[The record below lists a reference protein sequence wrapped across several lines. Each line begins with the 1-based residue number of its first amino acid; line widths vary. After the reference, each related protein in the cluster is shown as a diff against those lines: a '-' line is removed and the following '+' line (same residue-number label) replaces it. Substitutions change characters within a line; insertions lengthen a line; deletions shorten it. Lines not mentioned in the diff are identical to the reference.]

1 MKPCWKRGV
10 LAASAA
16 LVLVL
21 ATACETVPFVG
32 RNQFLLVSD
41 GEMNT
46 LGAQHFQEVK
56 QSEPLCADAGV
67 NARVTNIGARIARA
81 ADQHLAAQ
89 GRASNFQWEFIV
101 IEAADTVN
109 AWCMPGGKVAVY
121 TGILPVAQ
129 DDNGLAVI
137 MAHEIAHAI
146 ARHGAERMSQALA
159 IEMGG
164 AALSAALASKP
175 DQTRNLFLQSAG
187 LVTNVG
193 VVLPFSRSMEYEAD
207 RIGLILMA
215 MAGYDPRAAV
225 PLWERMNASGGPRP
239 PEFLSTH
246 PAPANRIAAIQQMI
260 PEAMQYYRLP

>member
-1 MKPCWKRGV
+1 MRSLRKKS
-10 LAASAA
+10 LFAAAA
-16 LVLVL
+16 AAMMLT
-21 ATACETVPFVG
+21 TACETVPFSG

-46 LGAQHFQEVK
+46 LGAQQYQEVK
-56 QSEPLCADAGV
+56 QSEPLCADPAVTG
-67 NARVTNIGARIARA
+67 RVSDIGARVARA
-81 ADQHLAAQ
+81 ADQYLASQ
-89 GRASNFQWEFIV
+89 GRSSGFQWEFIT
-101 IEAADTVN
+101 IEADDTVN

-137 MAHEIAHAI
+137 MAHEIAHAV
-146 ARHGAERMSQALA
+146 ARHGAERMSQALV

-164 AALSAALASKP
+164 AALSAALAAKP
-175 DQTRNLFLQSAG
+175 ERTRDLFLQSAG
-187 LVTNVG
+187 LATNVG
-193 VVLPFSRSMEYEAD
+193 VVLPFSRNMEYEAD

-260 PEAMQYYRLP
+260 PEAMQYYRQP

>member
-1 MKPCWKRGV
+1 MRTLWKRS
-10 LAASAA
+10 LMAAAA
-16 LVLVL
+16 GAVLVL

-32 RNQFLLVSD
+32 RNQLLLVGD

-46 LGAQHFQEVK
+46 LGVQQFQEVK
-56 QSEPLCADAGV
+56 QTEPLCADAGT
-67 NARVTNIGARIARA
+67 NQRVTDIGARIARA

-89 GRASNFQWEFIV
+89 GRTSGFQWEFIV
-101 IEAADTVN
+101 IQEDDTVN

-159 IEMGG
+159 LEMGG

-175 DQTRNLFLQSAG
+175 AQTRDLFLQSAG

-193 VVLPFSRSMEYEAD
+193 VVLPFSRNMEYEAD

-215 MAGYDPRAAV
+215 MAGYDPHAAV
-225 PLWERMNASGGPRP
+225 PLWERMNASGGERP

-260 PEAMQYYRLP
+260 PEAMQYYRQP